1 MLDTDS
7 GWLWKDGKSVRLT
20 IRERMTLRQLLNGE
34 LDYRNPDDNAY
45 YYIHCLRMKGL
56 SIKTLHGWECTDEI
70 ELVGDTKWVGQ

>member
-34 LDYRNPDDNAY
+34 LDYRNPDDNVQS
-45 YYIHCLRMKGL
+45 L
-56 SIKTLHGWECTDEI
+56 
-70 ELVGDTKWVGQ
+70 